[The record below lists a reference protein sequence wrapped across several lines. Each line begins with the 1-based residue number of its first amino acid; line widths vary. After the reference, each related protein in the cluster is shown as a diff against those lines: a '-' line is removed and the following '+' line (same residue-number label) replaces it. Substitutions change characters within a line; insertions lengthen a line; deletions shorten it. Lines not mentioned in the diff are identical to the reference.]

1 MAPPAEGITRL
12 GFRSWYERQLIES
25 HVYFITGFMCAVLI
39 MAMIEDLNLR
49 RPEPLSLVSLAVII
63 VAALLGAVTFWR
75 YMRMLNRAEMLAE
88 QCVCPGCAVYGLI
101 RVLDMGVVE
110 AEERSQWMRVSC
122 KKCDR
127 QWRVESIEKRIDLT
141 TGRYNTNPI

>member
-1 MAPPAEGITRL
+1 MATPAQGIARL

-39 MAMIEDLNLR
+39 LALMEDLNLR
-49 RPEPLSLVSLAVII
+49 RPEPMSLVSLAMII
-63 VAALLGAVTFWR
+63 AAMLLGGGAMRR
-75 YMRMLNRAEMLAE
+75 YMRMLGRAEMLAE

-101 RVLDMGVVE
+101 RVLDTGVVE
-110 AEERSQWMRVSC
+110 ADEHPQWMRVAC

-127 QWRVESIEKRIDLT
+127 EWRVESV
-141 TGRYNTNPI
+141 

>member
-1 MAPPAEGITRL
+1 MATPAQGIARL
-12 GFRSWYERQLIES
+12 GFRVWYERQLIES

-39 MAMIEDLNLR
+39 LALMEDLNLR
-49 RPEPLSLVSLAVII
+49 RPEPMSLVSLAMII
-63 VAALLGAVTFWR
+63 AATLLGGAAIRR
-75 YMRMLNRAEMLAE
+75 YMRMLGRAEMLAE

-110 AEERSQWMRVSC
+110 ADEHPQWMRVSC

-127 QWRVESIEKRIDLT
+127 QWRVESV
-141 TGRYNTNPI
+141 

>member
-1 MAPPAEGITRL
+1 MATPAQGIARL
-12 GFRSWYERQLIES
+12 GFRGWYERQLIES
-25 HVYFITGFMCAVLI
+25 HVYFITGFMCGVVI

-49 RPEPLSLVSLAVII
+49 RPEPMSLLSLAVII
-63 VAALLGAVTFWR
+63 AAALLGAVTLWR

-101 RVLDMGVVE
+101 RVLDSGDLESGSVK
-110 AEERSQWMRVSC
+110 ADERPQWMRVSC

-127 QWRVESIEKRIDLT
+127 QWRVESI
-141 TGRYNTNPI
+141 